1 MYSRPIPRLLFSAME
16 EVFDRS
22 IEIYS
27 PDAEDL
33 SPMAIDVHVATV
45 SLLTKNCVIL
55 LILRFS
61 NPVD

>member
-1 MYSRPIPRLLFSAME
+1 ME

-27 PDAEDL
+27 SDAEDL
-33 SPMAIDVHVATV
+33 MPMTIDFDAATV

-61 NPVD
+61 NPVY

>member
-1 MYSRPIPRLLFSAME
+1 MYSRPVPCLLFSAIE

-27 PDAEDL
+27 SDAEDL
-33 SPMAIDVHVATV
+33 MPMTIDFDAATV